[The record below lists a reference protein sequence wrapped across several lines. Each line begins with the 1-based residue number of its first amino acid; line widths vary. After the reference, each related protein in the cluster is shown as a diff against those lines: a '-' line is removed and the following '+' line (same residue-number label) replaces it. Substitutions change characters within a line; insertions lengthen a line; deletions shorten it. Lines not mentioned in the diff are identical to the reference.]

1 MGNTL
6 KFSIVTPSFNS
17 AKFFNETIQSV
28 ISQKGEFSIE
38 YIIVDNCSK
47 DGTIDLI
54 TQYEEMI
61 NKKLYRFNC
70 NEVEIKYIQQKDRGM
85 YDAINTGFAN
95 ATGDIF
101 AWINSDDIYL
111 PGAFNII
118 ARSFIKYPEI
128 KWIKGITSYI
138 DESSVISKIG
148 KCFLYDQKW
157 IQNGFYG
164 KEAYFIQQDS
174 VFWRSD
180 LWKTVGGIDARFK
193 RAGDYYLWTMFAKYT
208 PLYSLKAYVSCFRK
222 VTGQLSMDLKSY
234 MNEYEMV
241 DVMNRSWFLQKKVKL
256 YFTSFFSFNNKI
268 FLRIFEKPLY
278 KILFGRQKLPLI
290 DVSNGE
296 LSLRKVS
303 HYVVC

>member
-1 MGNTL
+1 M
-6 KFSIVTPSFNS
+6 
-17 AKFFNETIQSV
+17 
-28 ISQKGEFSIE
+28 
-38 YIIVDNCSK
+38 
-47 DGTIDLI
+47 I

-157 IQNGFYG
+157 IQNQNY
-164 KEAYFIQQDS
+164 
-174 VFWRSD
+174 
-180 LWKTVGGIDARFK
+180 
-193 RAGDYYLWTMFAKYT
+193 
-208 PLYSLKAYVSCFRK
+208 
-222 VTGQLSMDLKSY
+222 
-234 MNEYEMV
+234 
-241 DVMNRSWFLQKKVKL
+241 
-256 YFTSFFSFNNKI
+256 
-268 FLRIFEKPLY
+268 
-278 KILFGRQKLPLI
+278 
-290 DVSNGE
+290 
-296 LSLRKVS
+296 
-303 HYVVC
+303 